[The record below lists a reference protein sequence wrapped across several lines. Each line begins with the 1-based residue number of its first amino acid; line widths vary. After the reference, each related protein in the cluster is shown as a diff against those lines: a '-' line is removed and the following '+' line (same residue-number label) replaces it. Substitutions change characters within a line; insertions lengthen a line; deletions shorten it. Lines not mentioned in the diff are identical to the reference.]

1 MEQKLESHRQ
11 ARMKGKA
18 LSDGRAME
26 LQMQSPQTYDRNTF
40 EETTPQGRGGALCGG
55 GEAGL
60 RRVVGTG
67 KPRGR
72 PRKAMNTMCGGA
84 ATLNDQM
91 GTDADACG
99 GGMVGGAKEMGK
111 ALAKQLKDLHG
122 KEFADKF
129 HKGLMDE
136 LSGSAMPDMMEMMDK
151 KSKKVRGGA
160 GPMSAPPMGRQV
172 VHARMSSTQ
181 QGLPGQGLGG
191 QDVPPGGLAPIA
203 YGNTPQAPASFARN
217 TIGMGRPAG
226 AGMYGGA
233 MPAGAGMVCST
244 KERGG
249 AKALLGRPGH
259 GTQQG
264 GVVSGGG
271 RSARGQAIAKLM
283 REKGLTLG
291 QASKHLK
298 EHGSS

>member
-1 MEQKLESHRQ
+1 MEQKLHDIRQ
-11 ARMKGKA
+11 ARVKGKA
-18 LSDGRAME
+18 LSDSRAME

-40 EETTPQGRGGALCGG
+40 EETTPQGRGGSMCGG
-55 GEAGL
+55 GDAGL

-72 PRKAMNTMCGGA
+72 PKKMVGGA
-84 ATLNDQM
+84 VSLNDQM
-91 GTDADACG
+91 GSDA
-99 GGMVGGAKEMGK
+99 GMCGGAKEMGK

-122 KEFADKF
+122 KEYADKF
-129 HKGLMDE
+129 HSGLMDE

-172 VHARMSSTQ
+172 LHARMSPAE
-181 QGLPGQGLGG
+181 QGLPGQALGG

-203 YGNTPQAPASFARN
+203 YGNTPQAPASFQRN

-226 AGMYGGA
+226 AGMYGE
-233 MPAGAGMVCST
+233 GMVCST
-244 KERGG
+244 KANGG

-264 GVVSGGG
+264 GAMCGGG
-271 RSARGQAIAKLM
+271 ARSARGQAIAKLM
-283 REKGLTLG
+283 REKGMTLG

-298 EHGSS
+298 EQGSS